1 MSFYISKLHLVTT
14 GVVVSTVIFKDEE
27 KVDEKF
33 AGRGVLL
40 VKGYGVLN
48 SVYIKW

>member
-1 MSFYISKLHLVTT
+1 MSFYISELHLVTT
-14 GVVVSTVIFKDEE
+14 GVVVSTVLLKKEE

-33 AGRGVLL
+33 AGIGGLL